1 MSMRINIENILKSP
15 QKTFLDIID
24 KLTTSDIK
32 HTKKELKIDNTQI
45 DEVLVDAI
53 EMVLRDLNNEEGYI
67 SRLLYSIFKFEIR
80 KNKRRE
86 QLIILGS
93 QLKSQ
98 YNELKKDIYRVKVN
112 IGNISATIENLKRLQ
127 QAFDAKEM
135 FLYNQKL
142 LDKNRLYINI
152 LDKKIEQLYGY
163 KEALDERLQR
173 LYIKGEKYKK
183 LFKKIP
189 RYHELS
195 EDIYLQL
202 TR

>member
-1 MSMRINIENILKSP
+1 MRINIENILKSP